1 MIGALLTSVTISHAL
16 ESVRT
21 SRLSGAFKGAVEQ
34 GLHTNGVN
42 FAPPHGASIADVAEL
57 RHVVESAVAAGT
69 RSALLFA
76 TVVVVI
82 GAFVSLLIPKIKV
95 PARPDEEAALER
107 IEALGPVSGST
118 VEPTAVEWQG

>member
-1 MIGALLTSVTISHAL
+1 
-16 ESVRT
+16 VRT
-21 SRLSGAFKGAVEQ
+21 SRLSGAFKGAVER

-42 FAPPHGASIADVAEL
+42 FAPPRGTSIADVAEL

-69 RSALLFA
+69 RSALIFA

-82 GAFVSLLIPKIKV
+82 GALVSLLIPKIKV
-95 PARPDEEAALER
+95 PTRPDEDVALER